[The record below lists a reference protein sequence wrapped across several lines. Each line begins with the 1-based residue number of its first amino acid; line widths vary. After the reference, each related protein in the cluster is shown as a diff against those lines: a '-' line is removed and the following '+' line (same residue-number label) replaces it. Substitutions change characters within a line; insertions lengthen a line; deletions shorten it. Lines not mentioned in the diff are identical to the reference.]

1 MKVCSKANLTFSDA
15 CARVFSTIGSRSPYC
30 GAPPRSSSQL
40 APHSIFIG
48 LPVISERGSA
58 TG

>member
-1 MKVCSKANLTFSDA
+1 MKVCSKANRIFSDA
-15 CARVFSTIGSRSPYC
+15 FSRVFATIGSSSPYS

-40 APHSIFIG
+40 EPHSIFIG
-48 LPVISERGSA
+48 LPVSSERGAA